1 MGLIRKTGGNQPNPG
16 ANDSG
21 PHSFEQVISKESG
34 GSAPQTLSNPNIS
47 EFFALCRTGA

>member
-1 MGLIRKTGGNQPNPG
+1 MGVIRKTGGNPPNPG

-34 GSAPQTLSNPNIS
+34 GSAPKALSNSNKS
-47 EFFALCRTGA
+47 EFFALCRADS